1 MTVTLVAVLLVLAAS
16 VTILF
21 LSKRKSRDATASDS
35 DVSSVSVIPADSDE
49 EYHSPY
55 DGSLGSAGSLCGR
68 TLILSIFTDDADTS
82 WDDDSEEDSATRYD
96 TLDNLRIST
105 SYLTDQAA
113 RFGADATFFW
123 DWELNPDLY
132 YRAFFSESLVTE
144 YGDMYDVQKDW
155 IEANINTNA
164 LKNKYRADNVLYLFF
179 FNTDYSNQVN
189 PWYLGYSCSPS
200 YYIEFCNIYVKFD
213 DIYVTKPPSYAHE
226 IMHCFGAHDLYYQN
240 EFIPQKY
247 VDHLNKTYSNDIM
260 FTVFDSKEITNEF
273 SELDA
278 YYVGLCDE
286 CEEVSK
292 WHLAPSEHITATDN

>member
-1 MTVTLVAVLLVLAAS
+1 MARLRRTLPGDFKELVAAGDAGKIKAALKKCEPDAYEDNS
-16 VTILF
+16 R
-21 LSKRKSRDATASDS
+21 RKSA
-35 DVSSVSVIPADSDE
+35 
-49 EYHSPY
+49 
-55 DGSLGSAGSLCGR
+55 LM
-68 TLILSIFTDDADTS
+68 
-82 WDDDSEEDSATRYD
+82 
-96 TLDNLRIST
+96 
-105 SYLTDQAA
+105 
-113 RFGADATFFW
+113 
-123 DWELNPDLY
+123 NPDLPEEIV
-132 YRAFFSESLVTE
+132 RWLVTE

-247 VDHLNKTYSNDIM
+247 VDHLCKTYSNDIM